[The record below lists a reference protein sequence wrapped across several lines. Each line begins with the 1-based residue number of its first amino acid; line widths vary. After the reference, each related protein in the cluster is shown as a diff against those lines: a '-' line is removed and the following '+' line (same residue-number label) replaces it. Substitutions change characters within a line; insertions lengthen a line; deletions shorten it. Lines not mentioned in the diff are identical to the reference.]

1 MTQQDISRAIVAHE
15 KQIAILRRLNER
27 VGQLN
32 GLIDFQKNYTDP
44 NSVMWYG
51 NISARLKDELRISQL
66 RGQIAVLKSGLFK
79 MYRDMYSHDLSQDVD
94 HLTFHLIES

>member
-1 MTQQDISRAIVAHE
+1 MTQQDISGAIVAHE

-51 NISARLKDELRISQL
+51 NIGARLKDELRISQL

>member
-51 NISARLKDELRISQL
+51 NIGARLKDELRISQL